1 MTIAEA
7 IQSINTL
14 MPNSYSET
22 EKIDWLSRL
31 DGLVKREII
40 DTHEGYESVTFDG
53 YTSSTETSTELL
65 VPAPYDEMYIYWLES
80 KINYHNL
87 EYNKYNNSVEMFN
100 TCYKNYANYY
110 NRIHMPLPANIKYFG

>member
-1 MTIAEA
+1 MTISEA
-7 IQSINTL
+7 IQSIDAL

-40 DTHEGYESVTFDG
+40 DTHEGYESVAFDG

-110 NRIHMPLPANIKYFG
+110 NRTHMPLPANIKYFG